1 MRVHGPSREH
11 LDAEGEAFAELVMRG
26 VEQALRVTVK
36 DLKATWTG
44 DDLAVITRVCNRFTV
59 TDLLPWLAASYLEAQ
74 TAQRGRLLGTV
85 LTAATMAV
93 PAPAT
98 SLAEEYL
105 ATASNRL
112 KGFWSVVWEDAR
124 KELLTGMENGESI
137 PQLRKRVMQVT
148 GVSKARGTMIARTE
162 VIGAQNRGSLN
173 SMTAAGMPGEKSW
186 LATRDHLTR
195 ETHRNAHGQIRKLLA
210 SDGDIHFTVG
220 GVSMDGPHDPSAP
233 PRETINCRCTL
244 IYELDEQAA
253 TQAVEDGAW
262 EELDEDAAVR
272 RWMQNAP
279 STMKGYNDSTLR
291 YLIQE
296 EQRKGLVTYA
306 KGDHTVK
313 IMKPG
318 PLVKAKVKRLF
329 ATVDELLRDAPPHP
343 GRKVDILVGATGSTK
358 RYRIFGTTALGSH
371 EIVIDRGLLMKNQ
384 GPDYFSPVGFMPA
397 ARTTDPLVYTL

>member
-1 MRVHGPSREH
+1 
-11 LDAEGEAFAELVMRG
+11 
-26 VEQALRVTVK
+26 
-36 DLKATWTG
+36 
-44 DDLAVITRVCNRFTV
+44 
-59 TDLLPWLAASYLEAQ
+59 
-74 TAQRGRLLGTV
+74 
-85 LTAATMAV
+85 
-93 PAPAT
+93 
-98 SLAEEYL
+98 
-105 ATASNRL
+105 
-112 KGFWSVVWEDAR
+112 
-124 KELLTGMENGESI
+124 MEKGESI

-186 LATRDHLTR
+186 LSTRDHLTR
-195 ETHRNAHGQIRKLLA
+195 ETHRNAHGQIRKLLV
-210 SDGDIHFTVG
+210 SQGDTHFTVG

-397 ARTTDPLVYTL
+397 ARTTDPLVYTLTHEWGHALTPLDGISLTGNRAMRRVWRNNDFAFGKYGRSSVHEGYAEAFAEWYLTRGLTTNAAAKAYAREFGWRLPR